1 MRKRIVFA
9 LFLISTAAVSQEHFA
24 GLNTSSR
31 VGILTAGMNPAELA
45 NMSNTFEINAIGF
58 SFNIANNKIGFSDL
72 TSDANIA
79 DLIFVGSEPVNM
91 RIDAEMYGPG
101 LAMKYKNWAF
111 GFVTKAN
118 GKLDVVDVDTQL
130 GDAINNPGNSIL
142 SLSAINADYN
152 QRIIG
157 TTWGELDFFVAKTL
171 LNTLNH
177 KINGGVTLKLLFP
190 GSYANMGADVFNGVV
205 VQTPGQASL
214 TNTQAS
220 LNFSYSGS
228 LANSFSNFDDYT
240 KSIFGGLNGFAGDI
254 GINYQWKDQQALDTA
269 LTKNKTDKNKYKLNA
284 GLSVRNIG
292 AMTFKDDNNNSTN
305 YTLSIQGA
313 ESLNLNLFE
322 NVDSLKDVEN
332 ILINSG
338 YLTKESSN
346 RDFKVS
352 LPTTL
357 TLYADVKIIPTLFVS
372 GYLQQKLKDD
382 NENDQITVQNIFTVT
397 PRINLGFFETY
408 VPISNSEISGFNTG
422 LGVRLGGFYLG
433 SGSAITALINDSKQA
448 DIYTGFRWAF

>member
-45 NMSNTFEINAIGF
+45 NMSETFEINAVGF

>member
-269 LTKNKTDKNKYKLNA
+269 LTKKKTDKNKYKLNA

-433 SGSAITALINDSKQA
+433 SGSVITALINDSKQA

>member
-1 MRKRIVFA
+1 
-9 LFLISTAAVSQEHFA
+9 
-24 GLNTSSR
+24 
-31 VGILTAGMNPAELA
+31 
-45 NMSNTFEINAIGF
+45 
-58 SFNIANNKIGFSDL
+58 
-72 TSDANIA
+72 
-79 DLIFVGSEPVNM
+79 
-91 RIDAEMYGPG
+91 
-101 LAMKYKNWAF
+101 
-111 GFVTKAN
+111 
-118 GKLDVVDVDTQL
+118 
-130 GDAINNPGNSIL
+130 
-142 SLSAINADYN
+142 
-152 QRIIG
+152 
-157 TTWGELDFFVAKTL
+157 
-171 LNTLNH
+171 
-177 KINGGVTLKLLFP
+177 
-190 GSYANMGADVFNGVV
+190 
-205 VQTPGQASL
+205 
-214 TNTQAS
+214 
-220 LNFSYSGS
+220 
-228 LANSFSNFDDYT
+228 
-240 KSIFGGLNGFAGDI
+240 
-254 GINYQWKDQQALDTA
+254 
-269 LTKNKTDKNKYKLNA
+269 
-284 GLSVRNIG
+284 VRNIG

>member
-1 MRKRIVFA
+1 MKKIIVCA
-9 LFLISTAAVSQEHFA
+9 LTLLSSVALSQEHFA

-45 NMSNTFEINAIGF
+45 NMSETFEINAIGF

-72 TSDANIA
+72 TSDADIA
-79 DLIFVGSEPVNM
+79 DLIFTGSEPVNM
-91 RIDAEMYGPG
+91 RIDAEVYGPG

-130 GDAINNPGNSIL
+130 GDAINNPGNPIL
-142 SLSAINADYN
+142 SLTAITTDYN
-152 QRIIG
+152 QRVIG
-157 TTWGELDFFVAKTL
+157 TTWGELDFFVSKTL
-171 LNTLNH
+171 VNTLNH
-177 KINGGVTLKLLFP
+177 KINGGITFKLLFP
-190 GSYANMGADVFNGVV
+190 GSYANMGADAFRGTV
-205 VQTPGQASL
+205 VQTPGQAAL
-214 TNTQAS
+214 TDAYAS

-240 KSIFGGLNGFAGDI
+240 KSVFGGLNGFAGDI

-269 LTKNKTDKNKYKLNA
+269 ITKNKSNKNKYKLNA
-284 GLSVRNIG
+284 GLSIRNIG

-305 YTLSIQGA
+305 YTLSIQGI
-313 ESLNLNLFE
+313 ESLDLNQFE
-322 NVDSLKDVEN
+322 NVDSLQEVEN

-346 RDFKVS
+346 RDFKVN

-357 TLYADVKIIPTLFVS
+357 TLYADVKIIPILYVS
-372 GYLQQKLKDD
+372 GYLQQKMNDD

-397 PRINLGFFETY
+397 PRVNLGFFETY
-408 VPISNSEISGFNTG
+408 IPISNSEVSGFNTG
-422 LGVRLGGFYLG
+422 LGFRVGGFYLG

>member
-142 SLSAINADYN
+142 SLSVINADYN